1 MNQNII
7 RLSID
12 QISKFVNDTNTDLAI
27 GRLMFLSTRPNT
39 HKLNISDDVLRK
51 YSPSIRGKWV
61 VAEYSTFMNDV
72 TNHTDGECIVGIVP
86 QNAEVTFERAQ
97 DGYLEAYADCVISKL
112 YATKVYELFKSHNY
126 RSVSVEFLTD
136 ADPNVGGDVHVFDIK
151 AITLLGLSVKPS
163 VPKAN
168 MQIIQFSAKQAQ
180 QAEDFYNRYNLWRMS
195 QNYTIDKSEKSLSN
209 DDWSNIDKTELRN
222 KILNA
227 SNKNSLVKSVYLKI
241 ENNWETAP
249 SEKLKYPVMQL
260 KGDKFVYNRG
270 ALANAKARATQ
281 QNETDVLNKINSIYK
296 SLNIKENLDKMADED
311 KNKENVVMSDDPSKK
326 GDPNAT
332 TPKDDPKPNEAPKDG
347 EGKGEEGKMSEGQQT
362 QSAETECKCSAE
374 EIKAKDDKIAELTAK
389 VAEFEAKVTEYEQKI
404 ATMSEES
411 SKNIAELSEL
421 KKFKEDTENAQK
433 MAVITSTLAETKDY
447 LTEDNYKKFEAE
459 GNACKFADINAWRNE
474 VLANVTSDVL
484 NKNKMS
490 QNTQNNDHIEMP
502 NIDADANKKH
512 GLWD

>member
-1 MNQNII
+1 MNQNVI

-12 QISKFVNDTNTDLAI
+12 QISKFVNDIDTDLAI
-27 GRLMFLSTRPNT
+27 GRIMFLSTRPNT
-39 HKLNISDDVLRK
+39 HKLNILEDVLRE
-51 YSPSIRGKWV
+51 YASSVQGKWI
-61 VAEYSTFMNDV
+61 VAEYSDFIDDV
-72 TNHTDGECIVGIVP
+72 TNHTDRECIVGIVP
-86 QNAEVTFERAQ
+86 QNAVVTFQRAE
-97 DGYLEAYADCVISKL
+97 DGYLDAYVDCVISKL
-112 YATKVYELFKSHNY
+112 YATKVYELFKNHNY

-136 ADPNVGGDVHVFDIK
+136 ADPNIGGDVHIFDIK

-163 VPKAN
+163 VPQAN
-168 MQIIQFSAKQAQ
+168 MKIIQFSAKQA
-180 QAEDFYNRYNLWRMS
+180 ELVYNRYNLWHMS
-195 QNYTIDKSEKSLSN
+195 QNYSIDKSEKSLSN

-260 KGDKFVYNRG
+260 KGDKFVYNRS

-411 SKNIAELSEL
+411 AKNIAELSEL

-490 QNTQNNDHIEMP
+490 QNNNDHIEMP
-502 NIDADANKKH
+502 NIVNDDNKKH

>member
-1 MNQNII
+1 
-7 RLSID
+7 
-12 QISKFVNDTNTDLAI
+12 
-27 GRLMFLSTRPNT
+27 
-39 HKLNISDDVLRK
+39 
-51 YSPSIRGKWV
+51 
-61 VAEYSTFMNDV
+61 
-72 TNHTDGECIVGIVP
+72 
-86 QNAEVTFERAQ
+86 
-97 DGYLEAYADCVISKL
+97 
-112 YATKVYELFKSHNY
+112 
-126 RSVSVEFLTD
+126 
-136 ADPNVGGDVHVFDIK
+136 
-151 AITLLGLSVKPS
+151 
-163 VPKAN
+163 

-195 QNYTIDKSEKSLSN
+195 QNYTIDKSEESLSN

-281 QNETDVLNKINSIYK
+281 QNEINSIYK
-296 SLNIKENLDKMADED
+296 SLNIKENLDKMA
-311 KNKENVVMSDDPSKK
+311 
-326 GDPNAT
+326 
-332 TPKDDPKPNEAPKDG
+332 
-347 EGKGEEGKMSEGQQT
+347 EGQQT

-411 SKNIAELSEL
+411 AKNIAELSEL